1 MDGRMRCRVERMWL
15 GALRQ
20 VFRFDAWHANAPYAC
35 RPYKKSVIDLANS
48 VHPTTVVEVGCGL
61 GDIVSRI
68 QAENRYGLDL
78 DARVIR
84 AARFL
89 HPCGIVWIACAAAEL
104 DARIVPVALIDCL
117 IMVNWIH
124 NLSPE
129 ELATILV
136 PLLSRIRYLIVDA
149 VDDNAPASYRTKHDF
164 AFLTGKATLLST
176 RRVLDEPRRFL
187 LFRTKD

>member
-1 MDGRMRCRVERMWL
+1 MAGRMRCRLERLWL
-15 GALRQ
+15 GALRC

-68 QAENRYGLDL
+68 RAENRYGFDL

-89 HPCGIVWIACAAAEL
+89 HPRGTAWIVGNAAKIGEQNL
-104 DARIVPVALIDCL
+104 PVTLIDCL

-124 NLSPE
+124 NLSSE
-129 ELATILV
+129 ELAATLA
-136 PLLSRIRYLIVDA
+136 PLLSKTRYLIVDA
-149 VDDNAPASYRTKHDF
+149 VDQNAPASYRVKHDF
-164 AFLTGKATLLST
+164 GFLGGVATQLAAI
-176 RRVLDEPRRFL
+176 RVLDEPRRFL
-187 LFRTKD
+187 LFRTSA

>member
-1 MDGRMRCRVERMWL
+1 MGSPMRCRVERMWL
-15 GALRQ
+15 GALRR

-61 GDIVSRI
+61 GDIVSRVR
-68 QAENRYGLDL
+68 AENRYGLDL

-89 HPCGIVWIACAAAEL
+89 HPRGTVWIPGGAAKVGEQAPP
-104 DARIVPVALIDCL
+104 VPFIDCL

-124 NLSPE
+124 NLSPQ
-129 ELATILV
+129 ELAATLA
-136 PLLSRIRYLIVDA
+136 PLLPRTGHLIVDA
-149 VDDNAPASYRTKHDF
+149 VDDDAPASYRVRHDF
-164 AFLTGKATLLST
+164 LFLSGAATQLAAV
-176 RRVLDEPRRFL
+176 RVSGEPRRFL
-187 LFRTKD
+187 LWRVEK

>member
-1 MDGRMRCRVERMWL
+1 MGGRMRCLMERAWL
-15 GALRQ
+15 EALRRI
-20 VFRFDAWHANAPYAC
+20 FRFDAWHANAPYAC

-48 VHPTTVVEVGCGL
+48 LHPTTVVEVGCGL

-89 HPCGIVWIACAAAEL
+89 HPRHVAWIVGGAAKLGEQEPPILA
-104 DARIVPVALIDCL
+104 VDCL

-124 NLSPE
+124 NLSVD
-129 ELATILV
+129 ELASTLA
-136 PLLSRIRYLIVDA
+136 PLLPKTRHLIVDA
-149 VDDNAPASYRTKHDF
+149 VDQDAPASYRVRHDF
-164 AFLTGKATLLST
+164 GFLSGKATQLAAI
-176 RRVLDEPRRFL
+176 RVSGEPRRFL
-187 LFRTKD
+187 LWRVEK